1 MQGSLSVVIPVYNE
15 AAVIEDVVN
24 SAYREIIKK
33 HGNAELIVAEDGSTD
48 GTKEI
53 LKKFLRVPDI
63 SVFTGDDKK
72 GYFNALKGA
81 LQIPQTDFIFYMDS
95 DGTLDPREFWKLQDA
110 IGSCDI
116 VAGVRKNRDDP
127 FYRKVLSSVYNA
139 MVRFMFG
146 LPLSDSNSGFKL
158 FRRESVATILPEIK
172 HIPYG
177 FSTEF
182 LARAKRK
189 GLNISAVEIM
199 QSKRKAGKAED
210 FQLRKI
216 PKVVYRQLDGMLK
229 LKMELLR
236 S

>member
-116 VAGVRKNRDDP
+116 VAGGGEKKNNTL
-127 FYRKVLSSVYNA
+127 FLKKVSFV
-139 MVRFMFG
+139 F
-146 LPLSDSNSGFKL
+146 
-158 FRRESVATILPEIK
+158 
-172 HIPYG
+172 
-177 FSTEF
+177 
-182 LARAKRK
+182 
-189 GLNISAVEIM
+189 
-199 QSKRKAGKAED
+199 
-210 FQLRKI
+210 
-216 PKVVYRQLDGMLK
+216 
-229 LKMELLR
+229 
-236 S
+236 